1 MKKFILTAA
10 TAVAFLAAQAQTTNW
25 NLDKS
30 HSSVKFSVEHLV
42 ISSVEGS
49 FKAFTGSVASN
60 SPTSFDGA
68 SINFSIDVNTINTDD
83 EKRDGHLKT
92 ADFFDVAKF
101 GTITFKSKSMTK
113 TSGNNYKLT
122 GELTMHGVT
131 KTVTFDVKFNGLA
144 KDPYGNQKA
153 GFKISGTINR
163 KDFGVGETT
172 PGAIVSE
179 EVTITTNIELAQ
191 AK

>member
-1 MKKFILTAA
+1 MKKLILTAA
-10 TAVAFLAAQAQTTNW
+10 AAVAFFAAQAQTTNW

-49 FKAFTGSVASN
+49 FKAFSGTVAST
-60 SPTSFDGA
+60 SPTSFEGA
-68 SINFSIDVNTINTDD
+68 TINFSIDVNSVNTDD

-92 ADFFDVAKF
+92 ADFFDVAKY
-101 GTITFKSKSMTK
+101 GTITFKSTSMKK
-113 TSGNNYKLT
+113 TTGNNYKLT

-131 KTVTFDVKFNGLA
+131 KTVSFDVKFNGLA
-144 KDPYGNQKA
+144 KDPWGNQKA
-153 GFKISGTINR
+153 GFKISGTLNR